1 MEEANQSVVS
11 LFVFSGL
18 CKSKELQTILL
29 APFSILY
36 VITVVGN
43 LFVAFLIISDPHL
56 HSPMYFLLANLSFID
71 FCLSS
76 VTTPK
81 LITDFL
87 KDNKTISF
95 WGCMSQILCVHFFA
109 GGEMVLLVTMAYDR
123 YVAICKP
130 LHYASIMN
138 RQKCLWLVLIS
149 WITGFVHALSQLA
162 IVMELPFCGPR
173 EVDSFFCD
181 IPLVIKLACK
191 DIHTTKA
198 LINAD
203 SGFLATTCF
212 ILLLVSYTYIL
223 LVVRLHAK
231 DGASK
236 ALSTCTS
243 HITVVVLFFGPCI
256 FIYLWP
262 LSNTWVDK
270 FLAVFYTV
278 ITPLLNPAIYTLR
291 NKEIKNAMKRL
302 INQQQAQGPQALVPS
317 AECHETA
324 YSQDIVFTWDIILLY
339 QLGPKLEGSSN
350 YPGLI
355 LTRYHCSQMDSD
367 S

>member
-1 MEEANQSVVS
+1 MEEANQSVAS
-11 LFVFSGL
+11 EFIFNGL
-18 CKSKELQTILL
+18 CDSRNLQKFLLLTFSALYLMTIL
-29 APFSILY
+29 
-36 VITVVGN
+36 GN
-43 LFVAFLIISDPHL
+43 LFIVFLIITDSHL
-56 HSPMYFLLANLSFID
+56 HSPMYFLLANLSFVD

-95 WGCMSQILCVHFFA
+95 EGCMSQILCVHVFA
-109 GGEMVLLVTMAYDR
+109 GGEMVLLVSMAYDR

-130 LHYASIMN
+130 LHYSSIMN
-138 RQKCLWLVLIS
+138 RQKCIWLVLTS
-149 WITGFVHALSQLA
+149 WIIGFVHATSQLA
-162 IVMELPFCGPR
+162 MILDLPFCGPR
-173 EVDSFFCD
+173 IVDSFFCD
-181 IPLVIKLACK
+181 IPLVIKLACM
-191 DIHTTKA
+191 DTHTLRL

-203 SGFLATTCF
+203 SAVLATTCF
-212 ILLLVSYTYIL
+212 ILLLISYTYIL
-223 LVVRLHAK
+223 VTVRLSSK

-262 LSNTWVDK
+262 PSITWVDK

-291 NKEIKNAMKRL
+291 NKEIKNAIKRL
-302 INQQQAQGPQALVPS
+302 I
-317 AECHETA
+317 H
-324 YSQDIVFTWDIILLY
+324 
-339 QLGPKLEGSSN
+339 
-350 YPGLI
+350 
-355 LTRYHCSQMDSD
+355 
-367 S
+367 

>member
-1 MEEANQSVVS
+1 MEEANHSVMS
-11 LFVFSGL
+11 EFIFRGL
-18 CKSKELQTILL
+18 CDSRELQTFLL
-29 APFSILY
+29 LPFSMLY
-36 VITVVGN
+36 LLTVVGN
-43 LFVAFLIISDPHL
+43 LSVMLLFITDPHL
-56 HSPMYFLLANLSFID
+56 HSPMYFLLANLSFVD

-95 WGCMSQILCVHFFA
+95 GGCMTQILGVHFFG

-130 LHYASIMN
+130 LHYSSIMD
-138 RQKCLWLVLIS
+138 RQKCIWLVLIS
-149 WITGFVHALSQLA
+149 WIIGFVHAMSQLA
-162 IVMELPFCGPR
+162 MILDLPFCGSR
-173 EVDSFFCD
+173 IVDSFFCD
-181 IPLVIKLACK
+181 IPLVIKLACM
-191 DIHTTKA
+191 DTHTLVM

-203 SGFLATTCF
+203 SGIVATTCF
-212 ILLLVSYTYIL
+212 VLLLISYTYIL
-223 LVVRLHAK
+223 LTVRLHSK

-243 HITVVVLFFGPCI
+243 HITVVLLFFGPCI

-262 LSNTWVDK
+262 LSITWVDK

-291 NKEIKNAMKRL
+291 NKEIRNAIKRL
-302 INQQQAQGPQALVPS
+302 I
-317 AECHETA
+317 
-324 YSQDIVFTWDIILLY
+324 SQ
-339 QLGPKLEGSSN
+339 
-350 YPGLI
+350 
-355 LTRYHCSQMDSD
+355 HMDTQD
-367 S
+367 NF

>member
-1 MEEANQSVVS
+1 MEDANESVVPE
-11 LFVFSGL
+11 FIFSGL
-18 CKSKELQTILL
+18 CNSTALQTFLVL
-29 APFSILY
+29 PFSVLY
-36 VITVVGN
+36 LMTVVGN
-43 LFVAFLIISDPHL
+43 LLVVVLIISDLHL

-81 LITDFL
+81 LTTDLL
-87 KDNKTISF
+87 KDNKIISF
-95 WGCMSQILCVHFFA
+95 GGCMSQIVCVHFFA

-130 LHYASIMN
+130 LHYSSIMN

-149 WITGFVHALSQLA
+149 WIIGFVHAMSQLA
-162 IVMELPFCGPR
+162 MILELPFCGPR
-173 EVDSFFCD
+173 VVDSFFCD
-181 IPLVIKLACK
+181 IPLVIKLACM
-191 DIHTTKA
+191 DTHILGA

-212 ILLLVSYTYIL
+212 ILLLISYTYIL
-223 LVVRLHAK
+223 LTVRLHSK

-262 LSNTWVDK
+262 LSITWVDK

-302 INQQQAQGPQALVPS
+302 IRQR
-317 AECHETA
+317 
-324 YSQDIVFTWDIILLY
+324 
-339 QLGPKLEGSSN
+339 LGS
-350 YPGLI
+350 
-355 LTRYHCSQMDSD
+355 RDHF
-367 S
+367 

>member
-1 MEEANQSVVS
+1 MEEANQSVAS
-11 LFVFSGL
+11 EFIFNGL
-18 CKSKELQTILL
+18 CDSRNLQKFLLLTFSALYLMTIL
-29 APFSILY
+29 
-36 VITVVGN
+36 GN
-43 LFVAFLIISDPHL
+43 LFIVFLIITDSHL
-56 HSPMYFLLANLSFID
+56 HSPMYFLLANLSFVD

-95 WGCMSQILCVHFFA
+95 EGCMSQILCVHVFA
-109 GGEMVLLVTMAYDR
+109 GGEMVLLVSMAYDR

-130 LHYASIMN
+130 LHYSSIMN
-138 RQKCLWLVLIS
+138 RQKCIWLVLTS
-149 WITGFVHALSQLA
+149 WIIGFVHATSQLA
-162 IVMELPFCGPR
+162 MILDLPFCGPR
-173 EVDSFFCD
+173 IVDSFFCD
-181 IPLVIKLACK
+181 IPLVIKLACM
-191 DIHTTKA
+191 DTHTLRL

-203 SGFLATTCF
+203 SAVLATTCF
-212 ILLLVSYTYIL
+212 ILLLISYTYIL
-223 LVVRLHAK
+223 VTVRLSSK

-262 LSNTWVDK
+262 PSITWVDK

-291 NKEIKNAMKRL
+291 NKEIKNAIKRL
-302 INQQQAQGPQALVPS
+302 IS
-317 AECHETA
+317 
-324 YSQDIVFTWDIILLY
+324 
-339 QLGPKLEGSSN
+339 
-350 YPGLI
+350 
-355 LTRYHCSQMDSD
+355 
-367 S
+367 